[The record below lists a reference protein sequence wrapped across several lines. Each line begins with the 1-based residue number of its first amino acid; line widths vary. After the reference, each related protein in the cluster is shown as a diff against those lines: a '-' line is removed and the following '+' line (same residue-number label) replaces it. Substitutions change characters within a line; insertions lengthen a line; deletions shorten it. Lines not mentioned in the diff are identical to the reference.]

1 MVDADMDMVEEAEAV
16 GEAVVSE
23 GVEEAMV
30 VEMCNKNQVDTMTTV
45 DLTHFLDKGVVSF
58 ISSDFVHKIR
68 CMQITV
74 HVCLIHILETHT
86 MQMTFYKF
94 LNFQIYVLIRNFLS

>member
-1 MVDADMDMVEEAEAV
+1 MVDVDMDMVEEAEAV

-45 DLTHFLDKGVVSF
+45 DLTHCLDKGVVSF
-58 ISSDFVHKIR
+58 ISSDLYKIR
-68 CMQITV
+68 CIQITV
-74 HVCLIHILETHT
+74 HVCLMHILENPHHAND
-86 MQMTFYKF
+86 FF
-94 LNFQIYVLIRNFLS
+94 